1 MGLFTYTMAGGGFIL
16 MGSWEA
22 LTSTN
27 PNHNSIPPS
36 PLSTIHPPQQDSSS
50 KTKTNPSSSSSLT
63 FLFFSVLSS
72 LFLLNSLVSFFDAL
86 NSNDKMGS
94 ALQLQVLAIASLFL
108 LYSLTGF
115 VRKDTSGIENHYY
128 DLLLVPIAVC
138 LFATMMEVKSPKSN
152 YPKLARGVGLI
163 LQGTWFVQMGISF
176 YSNLIA
182 HGCALHEKS
191 RGNYTIRCKGHPEYH
206 RARAVAT
213 LQFNCHLALM
223 VLLVV
228 GIYSVVVRKHGVP
241 GDFVQYRPLSAEMQ
255 QIENAQFSL
264 DSDDDVDEE
273 IKEVESMGK
282 QNVGMLEMGANG
294 HGSH

>member
-16 MGSWEA
+16 MGTWEA

-27 PNHNSIPPS
+27 PNHNSIQSS
-36 PLSTIHPPQQDSSS
+36 PLSTIHPPQQASSS

-63 FLFFSVLSS
+63 FVFFSVLSS

-86 NSNDKMGS
+86 NSNDKTGS

-115 VRKDTSGIENHYY
+115 VVNFKNFIPMPCSFLSLIGLFAFVEEFLLFYLQRKDPSGIENQYY
-128 DLLLVPIAVC
+128 DL
-138 LFATMMEVKSPKSN
+138 
-152 YPKLARGVGLI
+152 GHG
-163 LQGTWFVQMGISF
+163 FVQMGISF
-176 YSNLIA
+176 YTNFIA

-223 VLLVV
+223 VILVV
-228 GIYSVVVRKHGVP
+228 GIYSVFVRKYGVP
-241 GDFVQYRPLSAEMQ
+241 GDFMQYRPLSTEMQ
-255 QIENAQFSL
+255 QIENAQFTL
-264 DSDDDVDEE
+264 DSDDDVGEE
-273 IKEVESMGK
+273 IKEVENMGK
-282 QNVGMLEMGANG
+282 QNVGMLELGVNG